1 MPKVPIFDAINKE
14 NERIIEEEYQS
25 YKEAIN
31 TFFKE
36 IQTPEQITQE
46 DKNLFK
52 GQNTWL
58 NNVMQNLHTNL
69 SQKAHKSKEDQT
81 TLKNDLEHHYINFK
95 SRHDEIMSLL
105 EALFPNVKKQTQ
117 TEKDILQLNNQNIES
132 INQNQRAQNNKECE
146 ISAEQTSVQQKNKP
160 NNKNKKK

>member
-31 TFFKE
+31 TFFK
-36 IQTPEQITQE
+36 
-46 DKNLFK
+46 KSKL
-52 GQNTWL
+52 QNKLPKKTKIFL
-58 NNVMQNLHTNL
+58 
-69 SQKAHKSKEDQT
+69 KAKTLGLIMLCKIYTLTYLRKPTKSKEDQT

-132 INQNQRAQNNKECE
+132 INQNQRAQNNKERE